1 MSDITKK
8 AFQAAEQALEDKE
21 VARLKGII
29 TNLLTRKK
37 DKEAQLDELG
47 EDIKV
52 IKQDIEDFKA
62 GRLDKIK
69 ERHDTNPR
77 ADRSSPITI
86 TIINDNS
93 RITYAQQPWKWNY
106 GVVWGGNTSSQIGWT
121 SASVSAMNLANA
133 TNTVYLSGTTA
144 STFTSGTYTVNG
156 GSVSL

>member
-1 MSDITKK
+1 MNDNAKK
-8 AFQAAEQALEDKE
+8 AFQAAEQELEDKE
-21 VARLKGII
+21 ITKLKAVI

-37 DKEAQLDELG
+37 TKEAERDEID

-93 RITYAQQPWKWNY
+93 RITNAQQPWKWNY
-106 GVVWGGNTSSQIGWT
+106 GVEWIAPYHSTITYTDGSTLIGGSST
-121 SASVSAMNLANA
+121 AVC
-133 TNTVYLSGTTA
+133 LSGTTA

-156 GSVSL
+156 NSISL